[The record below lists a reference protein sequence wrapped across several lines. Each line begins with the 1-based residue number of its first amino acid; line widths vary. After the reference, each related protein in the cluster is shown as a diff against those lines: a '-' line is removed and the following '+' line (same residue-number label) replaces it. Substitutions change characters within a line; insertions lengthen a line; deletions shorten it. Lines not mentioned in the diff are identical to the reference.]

1 MYTDLKSWVGDKDVC
16 LTIAGICVTVI
27 ASIFVLGDVG
37 SILVERFRDSDWPG
51 VFEQICFVAII
62 YFLIYGNLVY
72 HATRIGF
79 LIRHR
84 RHIPARQSELDKLY
98 RISPPRLAV
107 LVPAYKEEPAV
118 VLQTLLSA
126 ALLDYPEKR
135 VVLLIDDPPRPTSPA
150 DARNLKAMRQLTG
163 RVESLLSEPAV
174 LFRNELKQYLRRC
187 AAGRCSVRKEL
198 VRLAGLFDQA
208 AQYIANIESELSV
221 HDHVGAFFI
230 EHTLHTPGERLRRHA
245 DKLRRLS
252 ADACQRITSDSLVS
266 DYRRLAGRFNA
277 RIFSFERKL
286 FDNLSHE
293 PNKAMNLNSYIG
305 LLGKQVREVNH
316 SDRRRKRL
324 VRVATEGIEKFRDV
338 DYLITLDADSLLMS
352 DYALRLVVFMERAEN
367 ARVAIAQTP
376 YSTFPN
382 APRIIERVAGITTD
396 IQHIIHQGFTHF
408 DATYWVGAN
417 ALIRRKAL
425 DDIATFE
432 KEGDKMIVKFI
443 QDRTVIE
450 DTESSVDLL
459 LKGWTLYNYPD
470 RLAYSATPPDFG
482 ALLIQRRRWA
492 NGGLI
497 ILPKLLKYLF
507 RRSWSPSRLVK
518 GLIQAHYLTSL
529 AGVSGGV
536 LLLILYPFEESM
548 HSWWLPLTALPYF
561 LLYGLDMRRLGYKW
575 FDLLRVYA
583 LNLLLIPVN
592 LGGVIK
598 SLQQAVSGRK
608 TPFGRTPKVKSRTA
622 APSLYVLWVV
632 SLFVYCLGNSVV
644 DLAFERWVHA
654 AFAFING
661 LFFGYAIVALVGLN
675 EFAEDLL
682 TPILERLRQ
691 ENRLRVEQKWRRT
704 ADHHAASSSGIDLG
718 EPVPARR
725 YALRFLAGLFS
736 SIIN

>member
-1 MYTDLKSWVGDKDVC
+1 MTIKKKPKPGWRELLYTDLKSWVGDKDVC
-16 LTIAGICVTVI
+16 ITIAGICITVI

-37 SILVERFRDSDWPG
+37 SILAERFSVSDWPG
-51 VFEQICFVAII
+51 VFEQICFIVII

-79 LIRHR
+79 FIRHR
-84 RHIPARQSELDKLY
+84 RHIPARQSELDQLY
-98 RISPPRLAV
+98 RISAPRLAV
-107 LVPAYKEEPAV
+107 LVPAYKEEPEV

-135 VVLLIDDPPRPTSPA
+135 VVLLIDDPPKPTSPA
-150 DARNLKAMRQLTG
+150 DARNLKAMRQLAA

-174 LFRNELKQYLRRC
+174 LFRKELEQYLRRC
-187 AAGRCSVRKEL
+187 AAGRCSVPGEL
-198 VRLAGLFDQA
+198 VRLADLFDLA
-208 AQYIANIESELSV
+208 AQHLANIETETSV
-221 HDHVGAFFI
+221 HDHVGAFFV
-230 EHTLHTPGERLRRHA
+230 ENTLHAPGERLRRHA
-245 DKLRRLS
+245 DELRRLS
-252 ADACQRITSDSLVS
+252 ADVHKGITRESLVS

-277 RIFSFERKL
+277 RIFTFERKL

-305 LLGKQVREVNH
+305 LLGKQVHEVNH
-316 SDRRRKRL
+316 PDGRRKRL
-324 VRVATEGIEKFRDV
+324 VRGSTEAIEKFRDV

-352 DYALRLVVFMERAEN
+352 DYALRLVAFMERAEN

-376 YSTFPN
+376 YSAFPN
-382 APRIIERVAGITTD
+382 APRIIERLAGITTD

-425 DDIATFE
+425 DDIATLE
-432 KEGDKMIVKFI
+432 KEGDKMVMKFI

-482 ALLIQRRRWA
+482 SLLIQRRRWA

-507 RRSWSPSRLVK
+507 QRSWRASRLLK
-518 GLIQAHYLTSL
+518 GLVQAHYLTSL

-548 HSWWLPLTALPYF
+548 QSWWLPLTALPYF

-583 LNLLLIPVN
+583 LNLLMIPVN

-598 SLQQAVSGRK
+598 SLQQAVTGRK
-608 TPFGRTPKVKSRTA
+608 TPFGRTPKVRSRTA
-622 APSLYVLWVV
+622 APSLYVLWIVGI
-632 SLFVYCLGNSVV
+632 FVYCLGGSVV
-644 DLAFERWVHA
+644 DLGFARWVHA

-675 EFAEDLL
+675 EVAEDLL
-682 TPILERLRQ
+682 APLLERLRQ
-691 ENRLRVEQKWRRT
+691 ASRIRVEPKWRRPW
-704 ADHHAASSSGIDLG
+704 
-718 EPVPARR
+718 PVRQPPTR
-725 YALRFLAGLFS
+725 
-736 SIIN
+736 